1 MLMYLNVWILERDNM
16 TDLQV
21 ISALTRSMNT
31 VQAGLPA
38 TTLTLTIS
46 SVSAN
51 TVQFTENI
59 GASNLWNFGVLEV
72 TSGTAIGIRAIVA
85 RSHIDY
91 VEVYESFKVSAPSVG
106 DTVKLSAGPLK
117 NSRIYMFE
125 PIGAGQD
132 YTNGYRYFIATDFT
146 SGEVDNTGLSTL
158 DLGANYIS
166 LETLVFSPLA
176 LGSTP
181 GNLADVREALYG
193 LPTLRSQ
200 VVAMIFDFRRQEQNR
215 IQGAGSIRYQYTGV
229 EIDGVPPS
237 KCAILSYDLKIR

>member
-1 MLMYLNVWILERDNM
+1 M

-21 ISALTRSMNT
+21 IAALTRSMRA
-31 VQAGLPA
+31 VQTALPS
-38 TTLTLTIS
+38 TTLTLTIEA
-46 SVSAN
+46 VSAN
-51 TVQFTENI
+51 TIQFTQNI
-59 GASNLWNFGVLEV
+59 GAVNLWNFGVIEV
-72 TSGTAIGIRAIVA
+72 MSGDAVGVRAIVA
-85 RSHIDY
+85 HSQADY
-91 VEVYESFKVSAPSVG
+91 VEVYESFKVLAPQAG

-117 NSRIYMFE
+117 SARIYMFE

-132 YTNGYRYFIATDFT
+132 YASGYRYFIATDFT
-146 SGEVDNTGLSTL
+146 SGEVNNSGLSTL
-158 DLGANYIS
+158 DLGSNYIS

-181 GNLADVREALYG
+181 GNLADAREAMYG

-215 IQGAGSIRYQYTGV
+215 IQGVGTIRYQYTGV

-237 KCAILSYDLKIR
+237 KCAVLSYDLKIR